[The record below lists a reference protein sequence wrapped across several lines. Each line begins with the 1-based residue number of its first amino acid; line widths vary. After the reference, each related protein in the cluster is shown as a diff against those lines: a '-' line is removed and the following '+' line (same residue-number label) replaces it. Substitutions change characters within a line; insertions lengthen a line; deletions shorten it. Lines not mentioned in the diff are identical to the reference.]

1 MVKFV
6 WNNNIAMCIGALI
19 VVFLIAG
26 GAWWYRKPSLPNK
39 NVSLSS
45 GPVNPFQ
52 NSPPQFSQENLNLP
66 PNVHLAPSNI
76 PPPSPP
82 PPPPSQMEAQ
92 YGNTSLSH

>member
-19 VVFLIAG
+19 VLGVIVWAVM
-26 GAWWYRKPSLPNK
+26 WYRKKPQAT
-39 NVSLSS
+39 VQIFSS

-52 NSPPQFSQENLNLP
+52 NQAPPNIPPFQENFNIG
-66 PNVHLAPSNI
+66 PSNI

-82 PPPPSQMEAQ
+82 PPPPSRMESQ
-92 YGNTSLSH
+92 YGNTSLAQ